1 VRGWLRR
8 PVHSEQGAAVELVL
22 TGAVE
27 DKARAR
33 EDEIEWV
40 GEHWCDVVVLWEY
53 WIGVERRQRRLS
65 TVARRGGGSP
75 VRR

>member
-1 VRGWLRR
+1 
-8 PVHSEQGAAVELVL
+8 VELVL

-40 GEHWCDVVVLWEY
+40 GEHRWDVVVLWEY

-65 TVARRGGGSP
+65 TVSRRGGGSP

>member
-8 PVHSEQGAAVELVL
+8 PVHGEQGVAVDLVL

-40 GEHWCDVVVLWEY
+40 GEHRWVVVVLWEY
-53 WIGVERRQRRLS
+53 WIGAERRQRWLS
-65 TVARRGGGSP
+65 TVARRGGRSP

>member
-8 PVHSEQGAAVELVL
+8 PVHGEQGAAVELVL

-40 GEHWCDVVVLWEY
+40 GEHRWDVMVLWEY
-53 WIGVERRQRRLS
+53 WIGAERRQWRLS
-65 TVARRGGGSP
+65 TVARRGGRSP